1 MKNTNPFGVLA
12 TVLIVTPLIVTTLQ
26 GTTDSEAAL
35 RAELR
40 QTQAAL
46 GLLTK
51 EKSDLGKLEA
61 DETLA
66 STKLSVDNDQQAHA
80 ATQQRNAANDVNAAE
95 AQRAVSNAEANE
107 RAALAAIA
115 AKAQADALMGVSDR
129 NNFATYATLITSVFG
144 FLSLLAGFFWKAY
157 SDSRDHRWL
166 VESANHAAQATA
178 VHRAL
183 ELEKLEKVSSSA
195 QAAYSEANSV
205 NKKIASIGLRMADN
219 LSLNPHDV

>member
-1 MKNTNPFGVLA
+1 MKNKNPFGVLA

-26 GTTDSEAAL
+26 GTTDPEAAL

-46 GLLTK
+46 ALLTK
-51 EKSDLGKLEA
+51 EKSDLGKLKA
-61 DETLA
+61 DETRA
-66 STKLSVDNDQQAHA
+66 STKLSVDDQQAPA

-183 ELEKLEKVSSSA
+183 ELEKLERVSSSA

-205 NKKIASIGLRMADN
+205 NKKIASIGLKMAD
-219 LSLNPHDV
+219 SLPLNSHDV